1 MMVDYFVTQAHEGMG
16 VEEAVV
22 TSALPLSKSQAETLK
37 EKLAAI
43 TGKKILLK
51 QKVDAA
57 LIGGF
62 TVQVCD
68 RLIDGSVAR
77 SLQTLKAKMMQ

>member
-1 MMVDYFVTQAHEGMG
+1 M
-16 VEEAVV
+16 
-22 TSALPLSKSQAETLK
+22 
-37 EKLAAI
+37 

-62 TVQVCD
+62 TVQVGD

>member
-1 MMVDYFVTQAHEGMG
+1 MLKDK
-16 VEEAVV
+16 
-22 TSALPLSKSQAETLK
+22 LSE
-37 EKLAAI
+37 I
-43 TGKKILLK
+43 TGMKIILK

-62 TVQVCD
+62 TVQVGD

-77 SLQTLKAKMMQ
+77 QLETLKESMMH